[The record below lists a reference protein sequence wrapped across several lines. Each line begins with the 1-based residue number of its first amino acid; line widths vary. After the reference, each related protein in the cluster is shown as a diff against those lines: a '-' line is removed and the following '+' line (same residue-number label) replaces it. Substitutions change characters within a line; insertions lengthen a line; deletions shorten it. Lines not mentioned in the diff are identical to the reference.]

1 MSLSPIRKLVGFDIF
16 DGLQW
21 PAERNARGRKADGTD
36 RDQPMAC
43 IADNDISIYIGEKR
57 RENFNE

>member
-1 MSLSPIRKLVGFDIF
+1 MSLSPIRKLASFDICE
-16 DGLQW
+16 GLQM

-43 IADNDISIYIGEKR
+43 IAGNDISEIYKG
-57 RENFNE
+57 NA